1 MGKFGKW
8 IGAGL
13 GWTFGGPIGAILG
26 FGLGSLVDASA
37 ATTQTRTYTTTTP
50 GDFVASLLVLVA
62 AVMKADG
69 KVLQSELNYVK
80 SYFVQSFGKNSAA
93 EAVRMLGGIIK
104 QNIPVKDVCMQI
116 KHRLDYSSRLQMM
129 HFLYGIA
136 NADGKIDENEL
147 KTISEIA
154 YHLGISSADQMSIKS
169 MFIKSTDSA
178 YKILGVDQSAS
189 NDEIKK
195 AYRKLAVKY
204 HPDKVNYL
212 GDEIREAANEKFRKI
227 NEAYEA
233 IKAERGIT

>member
-13 GWTFGGPIGAILG
+13 GWAFGGPLGAIFG
-26 FGLGSLVDASA
+26 FAVGSFIDA
-37 ATTQTRTYTTTTP
+37 TKVEVIHGEHTTTP

-62 AVMKADG
+62 AIMKADG
-69 KVLQSELNYVK
+69 RVVRSELDYVK
-80 SYFVQSFGKNSAA
+80 KYFVQAFGTTAA
-93 EAVRMLGGIIK
+93 SEALQMLRDILK
-104 QNIPVKDVCMQI
+104 QNINVSEISQQI
-116 KHRLDYSSRLQMM
+116 RHRMDYSSRLQLL

-136 NADGKIDENEL
+136 NADGRIDPVEL
-147 KTISEIA
+147 KLIEQIA
-154 YHLGISSADQMSIKS
+154 YYLGISSTDSGSIKN

-178 YKILGVDQSAS
+178 YIILGVDRTAT
-189 NDEIKK
+189 DEEIKK

-212 GDEIREAANEKFRKI
+212 GEDIRKKANEKFQHI

-233 IKAERGIT
+233 IKKERGIV